1 MNIDVSVVRL
11 WSIGVGSVIGGD
23 FFGLESAL
31 RGGYGAGVLALMLN
45 GLLYGVLA
53 RCIAELS
60 FRVPKSGGAYTF
72 VSIAIG
78 PNAGLVVACLEVM
91 KLFLVLVTIGFGC
104 IGYFRSIVTFP
115 SELQFL
121 LYAVLFACF
130 VSISMLGVRTSGN
143 MQLV

>member
-23 FFGLESAL
+23 FFGWESAL

-72 VSIAIG
+72 VSVAIG
-78 PNAGLVVACLEVM
+78 PNAGLVVACLEVI

-104 IGYFRSIVTFP
+104 IGYFH
-115 SELQFL
+115 FL
-121 LYAVLFACF
+121 LSCSSYCMLYCLPVL
-130 VSISMLGVRTSGN
+130 S
-143 MQLV
+143 Q